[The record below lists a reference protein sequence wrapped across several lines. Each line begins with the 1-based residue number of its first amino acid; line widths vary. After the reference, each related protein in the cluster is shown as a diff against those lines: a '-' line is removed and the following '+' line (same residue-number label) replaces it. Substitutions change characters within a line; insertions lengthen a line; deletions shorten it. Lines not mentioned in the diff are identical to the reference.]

1 MDESTID
8 NLYDKIDKIF
18 IDHTTHQWK
27 NGWQH
32 EGDRES
38 EELTIQKEVYWN
50 NQFLLE
56 RHDDCLKLQGPYIDL
71 TVKLDYV
78 NNSSEKGIRVDIRA
92 DHITD
97 IHKYYYVDNEI
108 DWQGHEHFILS
119 LCQKYYD
126 SVIEL
131 KKILSLIPDVDKIIN
146 PSFAKEYRRDKL
158 LKNLL
163 D

>member
-1 MDESTID
+1 MDESIIN

-38 EELTIQKEVYWN
+38 EELTIQKEVDWN

-56 RHDDCLKLQGPYIDL
+56 RYNSSLHLHGPYIEIN
-71 TVKLDYV
+71 VKLDYM
-78 NNSSEKGIRVDIRA
+78 NNSSEKGIRVDIKA

-97 IHKYYYVDNEI
+97 IHKYYYVDNKI
-108 DWQGHEHFILS
+108 DWQGHEDFILS

-131 KKILSLIPDVDKIIN
+131 KKILSIIPDVDKIIN